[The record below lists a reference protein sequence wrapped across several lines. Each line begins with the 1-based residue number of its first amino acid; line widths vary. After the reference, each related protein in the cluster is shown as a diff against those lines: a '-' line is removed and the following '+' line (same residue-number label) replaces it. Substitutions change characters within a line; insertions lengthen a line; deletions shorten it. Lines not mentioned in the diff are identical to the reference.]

1 MQCKRI
7 REVWMTRT
15 PPKNDWL
22 HFYNFSLYVYLHR
35 YTQICYWANRV
46 KPGYSFGAR
55 KDTLWSIWCF
65 VFHIYIFTTFLSK
78 LDAVAESSG
87 WYSLML
93 RGWLAR
99 LISSI
104 WERSKC
110 SEIQDQDGS
119 CFKVILHTVDKRLGG
134 CNSYNTFR
142 EFLEVFSWNSGI
154 LSPLRSLAFMH
165 VAPTAFLQNW

>member
-1 MQCKRI
+1 MR
-7 REVWMTRT
+7 
-15 PPKNDWL
+15 
-22 HFYNFSLYVYLHR
+22 SYVYLHR

-65 VFHIYIFTTFLSK
+65 VFHIYIFTIFLSN

-119 CFKVILHTVDKRLGG
+119 CFKVILHNVDKRLGG

-142 EFLEVFSWNSGI
+142 EFLEVS
-154 LSPLRSLAFMH
+154 RETAAFCLLCVVWH
-165 VAPTAFLQNW
+165 SCTLLQRHFCKIGKVQYDSHDNR